1 MIKQKVF
8 ITNFSSLYE
17 ILDENKEIL
26 SFNIIKHQD
35 MEKLIKDK
43 DFDLKNSLI
52 ITNPNNK
59 LNSNKNLDD
68 MNILNLYNYPILFN
82 KLIELINIQLIK
94 IKFNHQSRIVVKNYE
109 IDLNSKTLTKN
120 HLILKLTEKEAEII
134 LHLNKNKNKHNVLE
148 LQKDIWGYSADI
160 DTHTVETHVYRLRK
174 KISNKFNDENFI
186 LSYPEGYSLG

>member
-26 SFNIIKHQD
+26 SFNIIKYQN
-35 MEKLIKDK
+35 MEKLIIDK

-52 ITNPNNK
+52 ITKPNNK

-68 MNILNLYNYPILFN
+68 MNILNLNNYPILFN

-94 IKFNHQSRIVVKNYE
+94 IKFNHQSRVVVKNYE

-120 HLILKLTEKEAEII
+120 HLILKLTEKEVEII
-134 LHLNKNKNKHNVLE
+134 LYLKKNKYKHSVLE
-148 LQKDIWGYSADI
+148 LQKNIWGYSADI
-160 DTHTVETHVYRLRK
+160 ETHTVETHVYRLRK
-174 KISNKFNDENFI
+174 KISNKFNEDNFI